1 MSAQPT
7 PSQPVSPVDVAPP
20 VPATEIDAS
29 CRIPLLLLFVS
40 AAAWLVV
47 GSLFALIAT
56 LKFHKPDFL
65 ADCAWLTYGRV
76 HPAHLNA
83 FIYGFAVQAGLG
95 VLLWLF
101 CHLGRTRLAFP
112 TAVILGTKVWN
123 LGVTLGIGGI
133 LYGES
138 TGYEWLEMP
147 RYASVMLF
155 FSYLLIG
162 LAALRTFHERRT
174 KEAHLSQWY
183 LFAAVFWFPWIYST
197 ANFLLVAKPVRG
209 VVQAIIGSWYVANF
223 TNIWLGMVGL
233 GVAFYFIP
241 LALNRSMHSR
251 QLGLFGFWMLLCF
264 GSWAAIAT
272 GSPLPAWVAA
282 MCTVGGV
289 LLVVPVLSVAW
300 NMQRTIG
307 GNAAAVTATTPMK
320 FITFGIAAYVS
331 GMLLTCATAI
341 PQISLV
347 THFTWF
353 EPALAQWLL
362 YGFFAMTMFGAIYHI
377 LPRLLGAE
385 LSSKMVKAHFWL
397 AALGILFYALPLL
410 LGGIQQGFAMNVG
423 TRDFPEVMRLT
434 FMPIRM
440 STIGDLAMALGHF
453 VLLLN
458 VLGLLVRLTRACVAG
473 MLAGRSGMKE
483 ATA

>member
-1 MSAQPT
+1 
-7 PSQPVSPVDVAPP
+7 
-20 VPATEIDAS
+20 
-29 CRIPLLLLFVS
+29 
-40 AAAWLVV
+40 
-47 GSLFALIAT
+47 
-56 LKFHKPDFL
+56 
-65 ADCAWLTYGRV
+65 
-76 HPAHLNA
+76 
-83 FIYGFAVQAGLG
+83 
-95 VLLWLF
+95 
-101 CHLGRTRLAFP
+101 
-112 TAVILGTKVWN
+112 
-123 LGVTLGIGGI
+123 
-133 LYGES
+133 
-138 TGYEWLEMP
+138 
-147 RYASVMLF
+147 
-155 FSYLLIG
+155 
-162 LAALRTFHERRT
+162 
-174 KEAHLSQWY
+174 
-183 LFAAVFWFPWIYST
+183 
-197 ANFLLVAKPVRG
+197 
-209 VVQAIIGSWYVANF
+209 
-223 TNIWLGMVGL
+223 
-233 GVAFYFIP
+233 
-241 LALNRSMHSR
+241 
-251 QLGLFGFWMLLCF
+251 
-264 GSWAAIAT
+264 
-272 GSPLPAWVAA
+272 
-282 MCTVGGV
+282 
-289 LLVVPVLSVAW
+289 
-300 NMQRTIG
+300 
-307 GNAAAVTATTPMK
+307 VTATTPMK